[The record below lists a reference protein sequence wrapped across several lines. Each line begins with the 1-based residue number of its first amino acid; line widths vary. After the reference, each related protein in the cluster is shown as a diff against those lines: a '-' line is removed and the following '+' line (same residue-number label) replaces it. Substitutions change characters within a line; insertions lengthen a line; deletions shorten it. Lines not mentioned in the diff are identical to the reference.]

1 MNPNLETWI
10 DNVPD
15 YYDMTTAYNAYGRLK
30 QRLVLKE
37 REIERIEQ
45 QIAMEES
52 KPRSNEARALKLSRT
67 SALLDERAEIQAE
80 LVMQESYVKALEY
93 RKSMFA
99 SAAYTI
105 KMRYEAPMGEVE

>member
-1 MNPNLETWI
+1 MTSNLETWI
-10 DNVPD
+10 EQVPD
-15 YYDMTTAYNAYGRLK
+15 YYDMTAAYSAYGRLK

-67 SALLDERAEIQAE
+67 SALLDEKAEIYAE

-99 SAAYTI
+99 SAAYTL
-105 KMRYEAPMGEVE
+105 KMRYEAPMGETE